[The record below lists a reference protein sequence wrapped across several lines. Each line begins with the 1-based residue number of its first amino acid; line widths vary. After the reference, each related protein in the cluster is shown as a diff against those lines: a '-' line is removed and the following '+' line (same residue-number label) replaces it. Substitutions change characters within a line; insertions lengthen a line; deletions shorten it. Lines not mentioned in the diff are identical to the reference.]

1 MIRPMMGDLIGIS
14 RRTNFSERQNCA
26 RWRLCQEVRLVW
38 GDSCLYS
45 RYPKHK
51 DFWISQCFP
60 GFSCCDNGSI
70 QFFCKIQYG
79 CRDLFTLTSLLITI
93 FFIFRLIIEPERGRA
108 CLATDCLYSLQWRT
122 VWFCELRLWQIKSQ
136 IISHVS
142 PFVMK
147 FEIFQILGFLIEL
160 QKLVLTRCFCLKA
173 ILSLGFSSEIL

>member
-1 MIRPMMGDLIGIS
+1 MGDLIGIS
-14 RRTNFSERQNCA
+14 RQTNFSERQNCA

-79 CRDLFTLTSLLITI
+79 CRDLFTLTSSSITNSFILSYNGTRTRTSLLGHGLFI
-93 FFIFRLIIEPERGRA
+93 FFLVE
-108 CLATDCLYSLQWRT
+108 DCL
-122 VWFCELRLWQIKSQ
+122 VLRIKTWQFKSQ
-136 IISHVS
+136 IISHAL
-142 PFVMK
+142 PLCY
-147 FEIFQILGFLIEL
+147 EIWD
-160 QKLVLTRCFCLKA
+160 
-173 ILSLGFSSEIL
+173 FSSSGFPDWISKAGTYQMYLLKSNIKFGFQFRNFVTS

>member
-1 MIRPMMGDLIGIS
+1 MGDLIGIS
-14 RRTNFSERQNCA
+14 RPINFSERRNCA
-26 RWRLCQEVRLVW
+26 RWRLCQEGRLVW
-38 GDSCLYS
+38 GDSCRYF
-45 RYPKHK
+45 RYPKYK

-79 CRDLFTLTSLLITI
+79 YRDLFNLTSITNI
-93 FFIFRLIIEPERGRA
+93 NILYSCLIIEPEQGRA

-122 VWFCELRLWQIKSQ
+122 VWFCELRRWQFKSQ

-142 PFVMK
+142 PFVME
-147 FEIFQILGFLIEL
+147 FEIFQILGFLIEF

-173 ILSLGFSSEIL
+173 ILSSGFSSETL